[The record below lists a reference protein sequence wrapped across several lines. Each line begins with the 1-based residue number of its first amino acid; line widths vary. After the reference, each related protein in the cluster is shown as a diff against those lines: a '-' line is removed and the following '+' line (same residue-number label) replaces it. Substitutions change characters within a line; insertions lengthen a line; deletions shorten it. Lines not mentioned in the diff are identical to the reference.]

1 MSSGMP
7 TGADVQA
14 FFAHLPSCSSSD
26 GTTRMARIS
35 DLGHT
40 VKKWVQRSAGRR
52 NTWWEQEDVTTLTCS
67 IPGTQEMTAERTAGE
82 DTIEIPWAA
91 HFSRPLVTARGERTA
106 LLTREDLSAFCEAYK
121 TFARA
126 SQSSVAG
133 VKATQEAID
142 QMERAV
148 AAL

>member
-14 FFAHLPSCSSSD
+14 FFAHLPSGSSSD
-26 GTTRMARIS
+26 GTTRMARIG

-40 VKKWVQRSAGRR
+40 VKKWVQWSAGRR
-52 NTWWEQEDVTTLTCS
+52 NTWWEQEDVPTLTCS
-67 IPGTQEMTAERTAGE
+67 IPGVQETTADRTAGE
-82 DTIEIPWAA
+82 DTIEIPWDA
-91 HFSRPLVTARGERTA
+91 HGPRPLVTARGERTA
-106 LLTREDLSAFCEAYK
+106 LLSREDLPSFCKAYK
-121 TFARA
+121 TSARA
-126 SQSSVAG
+126 SQSPVAG

-142 QMERAV
+142 QMEGAV